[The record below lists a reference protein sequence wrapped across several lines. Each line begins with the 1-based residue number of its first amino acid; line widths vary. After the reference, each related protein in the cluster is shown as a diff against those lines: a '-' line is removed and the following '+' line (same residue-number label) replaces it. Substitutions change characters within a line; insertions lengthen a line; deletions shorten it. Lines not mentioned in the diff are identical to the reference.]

1 MSGRKRPREKR
12 GKRRT
17 FSTVLFWGV
26 CAALAIYA
34 LYFLFL
40 SFSLPRPPRPTTSS
54 NGDAGQVRP
63 RRAAIVDQLG
73 LLTSKVSYPNETFI
87 RESTSILEGAG
98 YSVDY
103 YGADKV
109 KIDFYRYLPSYG
121 YDLIVLRVHA
131 ALEYVG
137 GDPEKPANCC
147 DLFTSEPY
155 QTWPPKYIAEQSDGR
170 VVRVMFLTS
179 TETYFG
185 ISPKFVRDRNSMW
198 GRFNGTVVVM
208 MGCDGLTY
216 TGMAEAFVARGARA
230 CVGWSGPVSADH
242 TDEATL
248 RLLRHLV
255 AEGETLGSAVRMVRE
270 EVGPDPTYNG
280 TMRYY
285 PDGAGGYRLPA
296 P

>member
-1 MSGRKRPREKR
+1 MSGRKRPGEKR

-34 LYFLFL
+34 IYFLFL
-40 SFSLPRPPRPTTSS
+40 SFSLQRPSNPPS
-54 NGDAGQVRP
+54 NGNPDQTQP

-73 LLTSKVSYPNETFI
+73 LSSPNETFI

-98 YSVDY
+98 YSVKY
-103 YGADKV
+103 YKGEEV
-109 KIDFYRYLPSYG
+109 TIDFYRHLPSRG

-147 DLFTSEPY
+147 DLFTSEAY
-155 QTWPPKYIAEQSDGR
+155 QTNKYRLEQLADR
-170 VVRVMFLTS
+170 VVRVMFLS
-179 TETYFG
+179 SGETYFG
-185 ISPKFVRDRNSMW
+185 ISPKFVRYSME
-198 GRFNGTVVVM
+198 GRFNGTLVVM

-216 TGMAEAFVARGARA
+216 TGMAEAFVDRGARA

-255 AEGETLGSAVRMVRE
+255 AGGKTLGSAVRTVRE
-270 EVGPDPTYNG
+270 EVGADPTYNG
-280 TMRYY
+280 IMEYY